1 MTAEIGMLNKYAVAL
16 AADSA
21 VTTTSNGQR
30 KVYNSANKVFMLSQR
45 APVGIMIYGSA
56 SFMEIPWETI
66 IKLYRKKLADQLY
79 PSLKEYAESF
89 LHFITNEL
97 IIEDVAKE
105 NFINNKA
112 FELIDEIE
120 SSINKGKSLGES
132 LTEIE
137 SILDKN
143 FNIMPIFSN
152 IDHLYSQEFKDEL
165 RKFISNILLNK
176 GIEAANESSSILIL
190 LDKYI
195 KVNYFTN
202 ESGVVIAGFGELE
215 YFPNLVSYQIEG
227 TIASIL
233 KCYQNNDI
241 KISSENKA
249 SIVPFAQ
256 TSMVNTFIKGVNP
269 NLMQH
274 LKREFDTTVHDLLNE
289 VGEALTSNMGQAEKD
304 KLLTTFHEIGNNAL
318 FQQFSNL
325 DRYQQEN
332 HIMPIIDTVKML
344 NKDELAEMAESLV
357 SITSIEK
364 KMSMDVET
372 VGGPID
378 VAIISKGDGFIWYK
392 RKHYFDPK
400 LNPHFFKA

>member
-30 KVYNSANKVFMLSQR
+30 KVYNSANKVFMLSNS
-45 APVGIMIYGSA
+45 APIGIMIYGSA
-56 SFMEIPWETI
+56 AFMEIPWETI
-66 IKLYRKKLADQLY
+66 IKLFRKKLTGQQY
-79 PSLKEYAESF
+79 PSLKEYAEEF
-89 LHFITNEL
+89 LNYISNEL
-97 IIEDVAKE
+97 IVEDIAKE
-105 NFINNKA
+105 NLIYNKI
-112 FELIDEIE
+112 FELLDEIE
-120 SSINKGKSLGES
+120 SNMNKGNNLLEA
-132 LTEIE
+132 LTNIE
-137 SILDKN
+137 TILDKN
-143 FNIMPIFSN
+143 FKLMDIFLDVDN
-152 IDHLYSQEFKDEL
+152 LYPEELEDEL
-165 RKFISNILLNK
+165 SKIICQNLSDK
-176 GIEAANESSSILIL
+176 GIESTDDCASILIL

-195 KVNYFTN
+195 KVDYFTN

-227 TIASIL
+227 KIADVV
-233 KCYQNNDI
+233 KYYPNNDI

-249 SIVPFAQ
+249 SIIPFAQ
-256 TSMVNTFIKGVNP
+256 TSMVNTFIKGANP

-274 LKREFDTTVHDLLNE
+274 LKREFDTTVHDILDE
-289 VGEALTSNMGQAEKD
+289 IDGALTENMEETEKD
-304 KLLTTFHEIGNNAL
+304 ALLKTFHDIGNNAL
-318 FQQFSNL
+318 FQQFKNL
-325 DRYQQEN
+325 DKYQQNN

-364 KMSMDVET
+364 KMSMEAET

-400 LNPHFFKA
+400 LNPHFFRA